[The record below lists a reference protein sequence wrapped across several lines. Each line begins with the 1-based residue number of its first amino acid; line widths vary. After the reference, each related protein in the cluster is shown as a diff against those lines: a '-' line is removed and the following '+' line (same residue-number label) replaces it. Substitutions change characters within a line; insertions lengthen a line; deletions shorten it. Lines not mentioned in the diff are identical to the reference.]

1 MNSAL
6 KKFAVGSGLYFLAMR
21 LKYLTSSRFF
31 FIVAA
36 VVFAIYA
43 TVVFMVTRDLRD
55 ETADPTKAYTTL
67 IEIMV
72 ANNMSYDD
80 ATKVLKS
87 LIGETDHSL
96 VTTDTSGKPISWENV
111 YTGLLYNKKDLK
123 KLTPENRRVLE
134 STIDK
139 FKKIY
144 YPRALSSGDNNSKS
158 GYLFFGN
165 TKFMRSMYLLPFLE
179 IGLGVVFFVFIFIA
193 FRIVR
198 VTERSNLWV
207 GLAKETAHQL
217 GTPISSLMGWVEYMR
232 TYEDADPPIDAHVIV
247 GQLQRICNDMDNDL
261 KRLSKVTNR
270 FSQIGSI
277 PALSPCDINEVLSDV
292 ANYFRVRLPLLR
304 KKIEIRFDFGE
315 IPLIDVNRD
324 LLEWVFE
331 NLLKN
336 SIDAMNRDDG
346 VIEIKTEFLSSDN
359 IVRIHHIDNGKGVP
373 KEAQKS
379 IFAPG
384 YTTKKR
390 GWGLGLTLAKRI
402 VEDYHKGKIFVN
414 WSQKDN
420 GTVFFIELPAVN
432 KIKLD

>member
-1 MNSAL
+1 VNSAL
-6 KKFAVGSGLYFLAMR
+6 KKIAIGSGLYYLAMR
-21 LKYLTSSRFF
+21 IKSLKSSRFF
-31 FIVAA
+31 FIIAA
-36 VVFAIYA
+36 VVFAGYA
-43 TVVFMVTRDLRD
+43 MVVFVVTRDLRD
-55 ETADPTKAYTTL
+55 ETADATKAYTTL
-67 IEIMV
+67 IETMV
-72 ANNMSYDD
+72 ASNMSYDE
-80 ATKVLKS
+80 ATKVLKNM
-87 LIGETDHSL
+87 IGETSPPL
-96 VTTDTSGKPISWENV
+96 IVTDTAGKPIIWENV
-111 YTGLLYNKKDLK
+111 YTDLLYNKKDLK
-123 KLTPENRRVLE
+123 KLAPENRRDLE
-134 STIDK
+134 NKIDK
-139 FKKIY
+139 FKKKY
-144 YPRALSSGDNNSKS
+144 HPRPLYNGDNNSKA

-179 IGLGVVFFVFIFIA
+179 IGLGVVFVIFIYIA

-232 TYEDADPPIDAHVIV
+232 TYQDADPPIEALVLV
-247 GQLQRICNDMDNDL
+247 GQLQRICDDMDNDL

-277 PALSPCDINEVLSDV
+277 PALSPCDVNEVLRDV

-304 KKIEIRFDFGE
+304 KKIEIRFSFGE
-315 IPLIDVNRD
+315 IPQIDVNRD

-331 NLLKN
+331 NLMKN

-346 VIEIKTEFLSSDN
+346 LIEIKTEFSRFEN
-359 IVRIHHIDNGKGVP
+359 RVRIHHIDNGKGVP

-402 VEDYHKGKIFVN
+402 VEDYHRGKIFVN
-414 WSQKDN
+414 WSQKDK

-432 KIKLD
+432 KTAPG